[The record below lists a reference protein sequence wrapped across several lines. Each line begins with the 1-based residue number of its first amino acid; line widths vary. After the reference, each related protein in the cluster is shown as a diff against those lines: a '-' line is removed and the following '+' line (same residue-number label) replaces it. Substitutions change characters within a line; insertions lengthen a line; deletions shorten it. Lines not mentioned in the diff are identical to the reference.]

1 LCCHGFLLVD
11 GGSAAGLPDLQSFCH
26 AASWHYKADETS
38 LTHLAAVIV
47 AAVA

>member
-26 AASWHYKADETS
+26 AASRHYKADETG
-38 LTHLAAVIV
+38 LAQLAAVML

>member
-26 AASWHYKADETS
+26 AASAHYKADEPG
-38 LTHLAAVIV
+38 LMHLAAVMML
-47 AAVA
+47 AVA